1 MLPSIGRRGH
11 ERGPGEWYD
20 SWEPSEA
27 VKGLLDETII
37 INDGIAMSESIT
49 YRLHAVQRMFK
60 RKISAEEVRYV
71 LETGEVIEE
80 YPDDTPYPSRLIV
93 GCYKG
98 RLIHIVEADN
108 FDDDEIIVITVYEP
122 DTSEWDPDCRK
133 RI

>member
-1 MLPSIGRRGH
+1 MT
-11 ERGPGEWYD
+11 
-20 SWEPSEA
+20 A
-27 VKGLLDETII
+27 
-37 INDGIAMSESIT
+37 IAMSEAIT
-49 YRLHAVQRMFK
+49 YRRHAVQRMFE

-98 RLIHIVEADN
+98 RLVHVVAADN
-108 FDDDEIIVITVYEP
+108 FDEEEIIVITVYEP
-122 DTSEWDPDCRK
+122 DPPEWDPECRK

>member
-1 MLPSIGRRGH
+1 
-11 ERGPGEWYD
+11 
-20 SWEPSEA
+20 
-27 VKGLLDETII
+27 
-37 INDGIAMSESIT
+37 
-49 YRLHAVQRMFK
+49 MFE

-80 YPDDTPYPSRLIV
+80 YPDDTSYPSHLIV

-98 RLIHIVEADN
+98 RLIHVVAADN
-108 FDDDEIIVITVYEP
+108 FDEKEIIVITVYEP